1 MDALLTALLGC
12 LLGEMGDKS
21 QWLVLALAT
30 RYRRDGLV
38 LAGVAVAAAC
48 NAALSAAA
56 GAFLAP
62 MLADN
67 ARLLFLALS
76 VLFLGAGMIFRVKR
90 PDTLDGWPLGAF
102 LTSALGLFILG
113 FGDGPQF
120 LVLGIATRTGDP
132 VMAAIGGA
140 IGVTLAAVP
149 VVVLRNAFYRHRALA
164 AVRLGGGAL
173 LLLIGALLA
182 FAALQIL

>member
-12 LLGEMGDKS
+12 LLGEMGDRS
-21 QWLVLALAT
+21 QWLILALAA

-38 LAGVAVAAAC
+38 LAGVATAAAC
-48 NAALSAAA
+48 NAALSATA

-62 MLADN
+62 MLAAN

-76 VLFLGAGMIFRVKR
+76 VLFLGAGMMFRVKR
-90 PDTLDGWPLGAF
+90 PDTLDRWPLGPF

-120 LVLGIATRTGDP
+120 LVLGIVTRTGDP

-149 VVVLRNAFYRHRALA
+149 VVLLREAFYRHRALPV
-164 AVRLGGGAL
+164 VRLAGGVL
-173 LLLIGALLA
+173 LLAIGALLA
-182 FAALQIL
+182 LSALEIL